1 MIFLDTNIVSETLR
15 RDPDM
20 AVLEWLARNDEQI
33 ALPSVTLAELAYGIA
48 KIRPDQRAD
57 RLEAGLLEWR
67 QRFSGRIFA
76 LTEDAAIAYGAIM
89 GRASRSGR
97 PMSVPDGMIA
107 AIAHVNGGQLATR
120 NLKDFQTTELVLIS
134 PWEI

>member
-1 MIFLDTNIVSETLR
+1 MSIWTQSSKTIAPPTKVWICDFSRYTIVSETLR

-20 AVLEWLARNDEQI
+20 AVIEWLARNDEQI

-76 LTEDAAIAYGAIM
+76 LTEDAAIA
-89 GRASRSGR
+89 
-97 PMSVPDGMIA
+97 
-107 AIAHVNGGQLATR
+107 
-120 NLKDFQTTELVLIS
+120 
-134 PWEI
+134 

>member
-1 MIFLDTNIVSETLR
+1 MIFLDTNVVSETLR

-20 AVLEWLARNDEQI
+20 AVLEWLVRNDEQI
-33 ALPSVTLAELAYGIA
+33 ALPSVTLAALAYGIA
-48 KIRPDQRAD
+48 KLRPDQRAD

-89 GRASRSGR
+89 GRASSSGR

-107 AIAHVNGGQLATR
+107 AIAHVNGGRLASR
-120 NLKDFQTTELVLIS
+120 NLKCFPSAPMAQI
-134 PWEI
+134 